1 VQHRRHD
8 GPACLF
14 EPLDRVHCAEDLGER
29 RTRTVE
35 IDAEVVAGPDETVPA
50 ASEPVAVD
58 LKSMPQSRL
67 HDPVATLDLVDQ
79 SMHVR
84 VQLVVDPMDVA
95 GDDGAEQQST
105 ESRRRVDREDEV
117 TERKATC
124 WHSRA
129 GVPQLELGEQ
139 HASRVVSEVVSDA
152 G

>member
-1 VQHRRHD
+1 
-8 GPACLF
+8 
-14 EPLDRVHCAEDLGER
+14 
-29 RTRTVE
+29 
-35 IDAEVVAGPDETVPA
+35 
-50 ASEPVAVD
+50 VAVD

-67 HDPVATLDLVDQ
+67 YDPVATLDLVDQ

-105 ESRRRVDREDEV
+105 ESRRRIDREDEV
-117 TERKATC
+117 TERQATC
-124 WHSRA
+124 RHSRA